1 MKYHLS
7 DYELN
12 AKDPD
17 AIVYRDA
24 YGNITRLTRADF
36 SSEEEFQKWKAI
48 SDDDLHERHKGDL
61 VEMKHTVSVGLLSES
76 SMIAVPGPEQMMFEE
91 MEADEYRQRVL
102 EIMNILSGVLSKIQ
116 FRRLWMYVV
125 DGLPQKEIAKKERTA
140 QQQVSKS
147 IKLGIRAA
155 KKYFCG
161 TAKMGCKMVD
171 LFQYSEEIFSN
182 LHES

>member
-1 MKYHLS
+1 MNYHLS

-12 AKDPD
+12 ARDAD

-24 YGNITRLTRADF
+24 YGKITRLTRADF

-61 VEMKHTVSVGLLSES
+61 VEMKHTIPIDFIAES
-76 SMIAVPGPEQMMFEE
+76 SLIAVPSAEELILME

-102 EIMNILSGVLSKIQ
+102 EMMNILSGVLSKIQ

-125 DGLPQKEIAKKERTA
+125 DGLSQTEIAKKERA
-140 QQQVSKS
+140 SQQKVSKS
-147 IKLGIRAA
+147 IKLGIRTA

-161 TAKMGCKMVD
+161 TAQMGCKMSG
-171 LFQYSEEIFSN
+171 LFQYSEGHFSE
-182 LHES
+182 LHDS